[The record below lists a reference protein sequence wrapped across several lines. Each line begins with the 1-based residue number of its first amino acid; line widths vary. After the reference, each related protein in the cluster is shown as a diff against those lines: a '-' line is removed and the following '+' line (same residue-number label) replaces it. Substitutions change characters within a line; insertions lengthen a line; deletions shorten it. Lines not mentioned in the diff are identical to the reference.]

1 MSDFNQKYCKR
12 TKIFA
17 VDVIKFF
24 GSLPKQ
30 TEYHV
35 IGKQLLRSGTSVAAN
50 FRAAARARSNKEYY
64 SKISIVV
71 EECDE
76 VLFWL
81 ELLEESDLME
91 ASKTAILKNEA
102 EELLKIFA
110 TTRKNAGKNLET
122 KNT

>member
-12 TKIFA
+12 TKVFA

-24 GSLPKQ
+24 GSLPKY
-30 TEYHV
+30 TEYQV
-35 IGKQLLRSGTSVAAN
+35 IGKQLLRAGTSVAAN
-50 FRAAARARSNKEYY
+50 FRAATRARSNKEYF
-64 SKISIVV
+64 SKLSIVV

-81 ELLEESDLME
+81 ELLEESELME
-91 ASKTAILKNEA
+91 VSHMANLRNEA

-110 TTRKNAGKNLET
+110 TTRKKAGNNL
-122 KNT
+122 KQP